1 MKKNLKRWLPGISGW
16 QYRARIGC
24 TALVMVAVL
33 NAHVQAQSVRVNLQ
47 GSNLAKV
54 VESLQ
59 KQAPGYHFSF
69 QQQALEKVKVDKINL
84 HQSSVKDALEYLQKN
99 YGLQYLLE
107 GNMVSVKYNPGA
119 VRVAADKRQLQ
130 GKVTDE
136 NNLSL
141 PGVSIMDNHGRM
153 LGITD
158 AAGVFIVKAD
168 VGAVLTFTYI
178 GYAPEKY
185 TFAGNEEAV
194 RITMKQNS
202 RDLNGVVVTA
212 LGISRE
218 QKSLGF
224 ATQKLDG
231 SAVSN
236 APTNGFVNALSGKVA
251 GLNITKVGGPM
262 GTSRIVLRGESIL
275 DGKGGEAI
283 LVVDGVI
290 VNKNFNGTGHQ
301 GYLGN
306 DSPIDFGSPLTD
318 INPDDIE
325 SINVLKGP
333 GAAALYGARGA
344 GGAIIITTKSG
355 SRNTKGLGVTLSSN
369 VAMDQINNWPDYQ
382 YEYGQGTNNAKY
394 YSYDKNLDGAATNS
408 TSSAWGP
415 KFNGQSYFQYNS
427 PADPVTGKR
436 TERTPWVPYKNNRK
450 DFFRTG
456 LTVTNTIAIS
466 GSNEKGDMRLG
477 FTQMQNDWIM
487 PNTGYKRYALSF
499 SGNTQVSKKLS
510 VSVKMDYT
518 NKIADNLPNSGYNNQ
533 SLAYFINFQ
542 NPNVDLNWYQ
552 PYWLPGKEGVEQNHP
567 FSSLIDNP
575 YLIVNEM
582 INASNRHNLT
592 GNVMAK
598 YKILDNLE
606 LMVRGGLDFGYEFR
620 NQRRPK
626 NTQKFKDGM
635 YRQQTVMNYENNN
648 DFLLRYNKNIG
659 ADFNIVASV
668 GGNVRN
674 QRRYYT
680 NQRADKLAAVGVY
693 NLANSKDPV
702 LSSSDRPVAQVNS
715 LYAFVNTS
723 WKNKLFLDLT
733 LRRDQ
738 SSTLPLQNNTFYYPS
753 VAASAILSDMV
764 KLPAQISFA
773 KLRASYASVGFDA
786 PFGTYSLE
794 KDYEAG
800 SITGTM
806 ANPNT
811 IPNPNLQP
819 QRNNALEFGTE
830 WRFFKNR
837 AGVDVTWYKQRAVNQ
852 ISSIPIDRSTGYSY
866 QLANVGIVENRG
878 VEVVLNVTPVLLK
891 NFQWKTTVNWARN
904 RNEVVKLNPEVGTAL
919 IIAEGPRGTL
929 EAREGRP
936 LGELYG
942 IGFLRSPDGQIVYK
956 NGLAQLS
963 SAATYQGNANPD
975 WRGGLN
981 NQFTYKNLSLSVL
994 FDMRKGGK
1002 IYSLTHAI
1010 LAEQGKIKK
1019 TLPGRDNGLIG
1030 EGVMLDASGKYVPNT
1045 VLVTNMDQYYN
1056 AIYDRNNVEANT
1068 FDASY
1073 VKLREMVL
1081 SYKIP
1086 ASVFGRSFIKGA
1098 AVSLYGRDLFVWS
1111 DFPAFDPETATLN
1124 SAAIVPG
1131 FETGQFPST
1140 RTMGVNVKVN
1150 F

>member
-1 MKKNLKRWLPGISGW
+1 MKKNLQRWLQPVSGW
-16 QYRARIGC
+16 QYRAKIGC
-24 TALVMVAVL
+24 WSLALVAVMS
-33 NAHVQAQSVRVNLQ
+33 AQVQAQAIQVDLH
-47 GSNLAKV
+47 GSNLAMV
-54 VESLQ
+54 VASLQ
-59 KQAPGYHFSF
+59 KQAPGYHFSY
-69 QQQALEKVKVDKINL
+69 QQQALEKVKVAHITF
-84 HQSSVKDALEYLQKN
+84 HQSSVKAALEYLQKN
-99 YGLQYLLE
+99 YGLQFLLE
-107 GNMVSVKYNPGA
+107 GNQVSVKYNPAPTGA
-119 VRVAADKRQLQ
+119 TTDIQVVQ
-130 GKVTDE
+130 GKVTDDA
-136 NNLSL
+136 NTPL
-141 PGVSIMDNHGRM
+141 PGVSIIDQHGKM
-153 LGITD
+153 LGTTD
-158 AAGVFIVKAD
+158 VSGVFSVKTAT
-168 VGAVLTFTYI
+168 GNTLIFSYMGFT
-178 GYAPEKY
+178 PEKY
-185 TFAGNEEAV
+185 TVTGKEDV
-194 RITMKQNS
+194 VKISLKPNS
-202 RDLNGVVVTA
+202 RELNSVVVTA

-231 SAVSN
+231 SAVSA

-251 GLNITKVGGPM
+251 GLNLTKAGGPM
-262 GTSRIVLRGESIL
+262 GSSRVVLRGESIL
-275 DGKGGEAI
+275 DGQGGEAI

-290 VNKNFNGTGHQ
+290 VNKSFNGTGHQ

-306 DSPIDFGSPLTD
+306 DSPIDFGSALTD
-318 INPDDIE
+318 LNPDDIE

-333 GAAALYGARGA
+333 SAAALYGARGA
-344 GGAIIITTKSG
+344 GGAIIVTTKNG
-355 SRNTKGLGVTLSSN
+355 SRNTKGMGVTVSSN
-369 VAMDQINNWPDYQ
+369 LAFDQINNWPDYQ

-394 YSYDKNLDGAATNS
+394 YSYGKTADGSNTSS
-408 TSSAWGP
+408 TSSSWGP
-415 KFNGQSYFQYNS
+415 KFDGQSYFQFNS
-427 PADPVTGKR
+427 PMDANGVR

-456 LTVTNTIAIS
+456 LTNTNTVSVA
-466 GSNEKGDMRLG
+466 GSNDKGDMRLS
-477 FTQMQNDWIM
+477 FTHMKNEWIM
-487 PNTGYKRYALSF
+487 PNTGYKRYSISF
-499 SGNTQVSKKLS
+499 SGNTQVSKKISLS
-510 VSVKMDYT
+510 TRIDYT

-533 SLAYFINFQ
+533 SIAYFINFQ
-542 NPNVDLNWYQ
+542 NPNVDLNWYK
-552 PYWLPGKEGVEQNHP
+552 PYWKPGREGIEQNHP

-582 INASNRHNLT
+582 INASNRHNVT

-606 LMVRGGLDFGYEFR
+606 LMLRSGLDMGYEFR

-626 NTQKFKDGM
+626 NTQKFQDGM

-659 ADFNIVASV
+659 ADFNIIASL

-702 LSSSDRPVAQVNS
+702 LSSSSRPVAQVNS

-738 SSTLPLQNNTFYYPS
+738 SSTLPLQNNVFYYPS
-753 VAASAILSDMV
+753 IAASAVLSEMV
-764 KLPAQISFA
+764 HLPSFVSYA
-773 KLRASYASVGFDA
+773 KLRTSYASVGFDA

-794 KDYEAG
+794 KDYESG
-800 SITGTM
+800 SITGSM
-806 ANPNT
+806 SNPTT

-819 QRNNALEFGTE
+819 QRNNALEIGTE
-830 WRFFKNR
+830 WKLFSNR
-837 AGVDVTWYKQRAVNQ
+837 VGFDVTWYRQRAINQ
-852 ISSIPIDRSTGYSY
+852 ISAIPIDRSTGYEY

-878 VEVVLNVTPVLLK
+878 VEVMLNVTPVKLK
-891 NFQWKTTVNWARN
+891 NFQWKSTINWSRN
-904 RNEVVKLNPEVGTAL
+904 RNEVIRLNPEVGTSL

-929 EAREGRP
+929 EAREGHP

-942 IGFLRSPDGQIVYK
+942 IGFQRSPDGQIVYK

-963 SAATYQGNANPD
+963 SEATFRGNANPD

-994 FDMRKGGK
+994 FDMRQGGK

-1010 LAEQGKIKK
+1010 LAEQGKIKS

-1030 EGVMLDASGKYVPNT
+1030 DGVMLDANGKYVPNN

-1056 AIYDRNNVEANT
+1056 AIYDRNNVESNT

-1073 VKLREMVL
+1073 IKLREVVL
-1081 SYKIP
+1081 SYNVP
-1086 ASVFGRSFIKGA
+1086 ASVFGRSFIRGA

-1111 DFPAFDPETATLN
+1111 NFPAFDPETATLN
-1124 SAAIVPG
+1124 SSSIVPG

-1140 RTMGVNVKVN
+1140 RTMGVNIKLN